1 MIWAFIFFFIKNWG
15 EAKALDVFPF
25 EGGCIIAGR
34 TTGGEGFYFE
44 NAGGSDAVMVRYD
57 NNGNQLWVTHSSCG
71 LGKKKL

>member
-1 MIWAFIFFFIKNWG
+1 M
-15 EAKALDVFPF
+15 FPF